1 MTITIYSKPNCVFC
15 DKAKT
20 MVKKLGL
27 NYEEKMFGKDFNSPD
42 ELYKAVGKQVR
53 TMPQIQIDGKL
64 IGGYNQLVE
73 HFMEKGEVNFK
84 GEKIV

>member
-27 NYEEKMFGKDFNSPD
+27 TYEEKMLGKDFNSPD

>member
-15 DKAKT
+15 DKAKA
-20 MVKKLGL
+20 MVKSL
-27 NYEEKMFGKDFNSPD
+27 NLDYEEKMFGKDFNSPD

>member
-27 NYEEKMFGKDFNSPD
+27 TYEEKMFGKDFNSPD
-42 ELYKAVGKQVR
+42 ELYKAVGFIIVIFLFFAIKS
-53 TMPQIQIDGKL
+53 TTIHFDIDSLGL
-64 IGGYNQLVE
+64 SSS
-73 HFMEKGEVNFK
+73 F
-84 GEKIV
+84 

>member
-1 MTITIYSKPNCVFC
+1 
-15 DKAKT
+15 
-20 MVKKLGL
+20 MVKNLDL
-27 NYEEKMFGKDFNSPD
+27 SYEEKMFGKDFNSPD